1 MLKLGLVAV
10 PPHEIYWVLIGLL
23 NVIIQNLVNNGKFV
37 NWNLSGIRAEQSLK
51 RVAIP
56 NYFVQASLRKYTGI
70 VIKMIGDCAGLPVS
84 TNNKNVSLLFAQAVD
99 EGGHVLIAV
108 VEQNIG
114 AYFEGSIKQSVTR
127 GVNVRQVKDALK

>member
-1 MLKLGLVAV
+1 MV
-10 PPHEIYWVLIGLL
+10 
-23 NVIIQNLVNNGKFV
+23 
-37 NWNLSGIRAEQSLK
+37 
-51 RVAIP
+51 
-56 NYFVQASLRKYTGI
+56 
-70 VIKMIGDCAGLPVS
+70 GDCAGLPVS